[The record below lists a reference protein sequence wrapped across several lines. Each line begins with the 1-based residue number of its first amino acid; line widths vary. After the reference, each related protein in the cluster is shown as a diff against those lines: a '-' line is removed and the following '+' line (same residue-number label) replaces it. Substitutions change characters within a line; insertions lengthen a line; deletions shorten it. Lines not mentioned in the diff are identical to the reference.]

1 MFQIYSF
8 KKKTH
13 VKRKDTQND
22 IYLCKKKMIK
32 NEATVS
38 YSERVIKKSCIC
50 SWRQHLSVEENNL
63 IKELSWI
70 NLIKGTADTQT
81 KNETVPQ
88 GREAKGQPCV
98 VISGIHIWVRS
109 KLNLHI
115 YFFDGEDIAKERE
128 SLSLYFSSLE
138 ISKLK

>member
-1 MFQIYSF
+1 M
-8 KKKTH
+8 
-13 VKRKDTQND
+13 KRKDTQND

-32 NEATVS
+32 NEATIS
-38 YSERVIKKSCIC
+38 YSEWVIKKSCIC
-50 SWRQHLSVEENNL
+50 SWGQHLNVEENNL

-88 GREAKGQPCV
+88 GRETKGQSCV

-115 YFFDGEDIAKERE
+115 YLFDGEDIAKERK